1 MPLQY
6 LVWVTFPLALIL
18 FSALFCHLIS
28 PQAVG
33 KNSPADAP
41 LSPHDL
47 VVPLTLR
54 PRCLPGAAPAPASP
68 RAPPHSPLP
77 APVPRSPRLGVHLP
91 FSFCLEP
98 TNIRFVILLGSGI
111 PEMKTILRGVIL
123 KEYLTLKAFV
133 AKVVALTAGLGSG
146 IPVGKEVGG
155 SYGGGRWAAC
165 RQRAALASGHV
176 GTGRRARARPVRC
189 RMISSISGLYTLH
202 ALAAHSRDARNV
214 SRHCQMSPRGQDLPL
229 QLKITAL
236 EMLQTS
242 ALVLICKRRGLEGG
256 CAFFKVVLNA
266 RSCPT
271 IVDNPHCSQSPLFRV
286 ESVMSD
292 LYSRPSNGFPFLK

>member
-1 MPLQY
+1 
-6 LVWVTFPLALIL
+6 
-18 FSALFCHLIS
+18 
-28 PQAVG
+28 
-33 KNSPADAP
+33 
-41 LSPHDL
+41 
-47 VVPLTLR
+47 
-54 PRCLPGAAPAPASP
+54 
-68 RAPPHSPLP
+68 
-77 APVPRSPRLGVHLP
+77 
-91 FSFCLEP
+91 
-98 TNIRFVILLGSGI
+98 
-111 PEMKTILRGVIL
+111 MKTILRGVIL

-155 SYGGGRWAAC
+155 PHGGGRWAAC
-165 RQRAALASGHV
+165 RQRVALAAGHV

-202 ALAAHSRDARNV
+202 AVAAHSRDARNV

-242 ALVLICKRRGLEGG
+242 APVLICKRRGLEGG

-266 RSCPT
+266 R
-271 IVDNPHCSQSPLFRV
+271 NR
-286 ESVMSD
+286 
-292 LYSRPSNGFPFLK
+292 